1 MSFQSKFAR
10 ALVPV
15 AIIVAPSAAV
25 AKMSADLAKVQA
37 HVRAVH
43 SMTADFV
50 QTDGKG
56 QTMTGH
62 LQLKRPGKIR
72 FEYGR
77 GVNMLLVGNGST
89 LTFVD
94 YDVGQKNSWPINK
107 TPLGLLLSANPDVEH
122 VAQVV
127 PNKDPRILVVRAADP
142 YHKEFGTLILA
153 FVRDSGG
160 PGGLKLYGWTAI
172 DGQGKRT
179 KVELSNQHYN
189 AQVPESAFS
198 YAEPKKRH

>member
-1 MSFQSKFAR
+1 MSLPIKIAR

-15 AIIVAPSAAV
+15 AMIAAPAAAS
-25 AKMSADLAKVQA
+25 AKMSPDLAKVEA
-37 HVRAVH
+37 HVRSVH
-43 SMTADFV
+43 SMTANFV
-50 QTDGKG
+50 QTDSKG
-56 QTMTGH
+56 QTLTGK
-62 LQLKRPGKIR
+62 LELKRPGRIR
-72 FEYGR
+72 FEYGQ

-89 LTFVD
+89 LTFID

-127 PNKDPRILVVRAADP
+127 PNQDPRVLVVRAADP

-153 FVRDSGG
+153 FIRDSAA

-179 KVELSNQHYN
+179 KVELSNQRYN
-189 AQVPESAFS
+189 APVADSAFT
-198 YAEPKKRH
+198 YAEPKKRG